1 MLKYLILCLSL
12 MLALP
17 SYAALIVDG
26 GLLRGH
32 ACAENIFNIV
42 ALPYKDRT
50 NSGGRMLFM
59 VGTGNMG
66 GLKLSGGVD
75 NPSFMEFDLAGGS
88 EFECSGYNEIL
99 GFTYT
104 GLDHLPTVVN
114 IDQKVTV
121 EVNLPAVGDGYFE
134 IGNGLA
140 MKLFVKDL
148 YVKAHGVISI
158 NQAVIPGAP
167 LQVFYTEN
175 EVDKNK
181 VGPTFT
187 ARLKVVGEVTPGTD
201 IVEKEVARII
211 YRTTRTSGPYEDK
224 YEEVNMPLVF
234 TIIVDQ
240 ASLRTCTLDSEHRD
254 FSLIAVAKPDLDAGR
269 ELQGGQITL
278 GPVTCPAGVDVKASF
293 YDHNST
299 GGLKDYLRTVYTDDE
314 SVKSQYAFKFFDT
327 AGGPALKFLPIAQWN
342 AGYDSTVVS
351 DGVGVGVGVGVAA
364 NDTTVDFSDG
374 TTTVEGSI
382 EKNFIVKYVK
392 TVEDGE
398 DHAGAIKGLMTVQF
412 LYY

>member
-1 MLKYLILCLSL
+1 

-17 SYAALIVDG
+17 SYAAVIVDG
-26 GLLRGH
+26 GIVGRKSCSH
-32 ACAENIFNIV
+32 NIFNIPT
-42 ALPYKDRT
+42 LLYTNRT
-50 NSGGRMLFM
+50 THGGHIMFEIGFLSDQGVQHGRGVRLSSGI
-59 VGTGNMG
+59 
-66 GLKLSGGVD
+66 D
-75 NPSFMEFDLAGGS
+75 NPGLFEFAFGQGDELKCPGA
-88 EFECSGYNEIL
+88 ELFL

-104 GLDHLPTVVN
+104 GLDRLQN
-114 IDQKVTV
+114 LAMDQKVTA
-121 EVNLPAVGDGYFE
+121 EIDLPGVGDGYFDF
-134 IGNGLA
+134 GNGLA
-140 MKLFVKDL
+140 MKLFVNRLFVKD
-148 YVKAHGVISI
+148 HGVIDI
-158 NQAVIPGAP
+158 NQPVMPGTP
-167 LQVFYTEN
+167 LTLFETDSEPL
-175 EVDKNK
+175 KNR

-187 ARLKVVGEVTPGTD
+187 ARLKVIGEVLPRTD
-201 IVEKEVARII
+201 LVEVGRVL
-211 YRTTRTSGPYEDK
+211 YRATRTKTEVGD
-224 YEEVNMPLVF
+224 YEEVSIPLRF
-234 TIIVDQ
+234 QITVDQ

-299 GGLKDYLRTVYTDDE
+299 GGLNDYLRTVYTDDE
-314 SVKSQYAFKFFDT
+314 LPSQYAFKFFDT

-351 DGVGVGVGVGVAA
+351 DGVGVGVGVAA
-364 NDTTVDFSDG
+364 NDTTIDFSDG

>member
-42 ALPYKDRT
+42 ALPYEDRT
-50 NSGGRMLFM
+50 ISGGRMFFM

-88 EFECSGYNEIL
+88 EFKCSGAAEIL

-104 GLDHLPTVVN
+104 GLDRLPRVN

-148 YVKAHGVISI
+148 YVKDHGVISI
-158 NQAVIPGAP
+158 NQAVIPGAA

-175 EVDKNK
+175 ETDKNK
-181 VGPTFT
+181 VKPTFT

-201 IVEKEVARII
+201 IVEKEVARMI
-211 YRTTRTSGPYEDK
+211 YRTTRTSGSFKDK

-293 YDHNST
+293 YDHNREA
-299 GGLKDYLRTVYTDDE
+299 GAGLAPYLRTVYRDGSGSKSKYALKFYDD
-314 SVKSQYAFKFFDT
+314 Q
-327 AGGPALKFLPIAQWN
+327 GGPALNFLPIDEWQLGY
-342 AGYDSTVVS
+342 AGTETSP
-351 DGVGVGVGVGVAA
+351 GAGVGVGVAV
-364 NDTTVDFSDG
+364 NDTSIDFSQG
-374 TTTVEGSI
+374 TTTASEPVQ
-382 EKNFIVKYVK
+382 KNFTVKYIK
-392 TVEDGE
+392 TTE
-398 DHAGAIKGLMTVQF
+398 AGDDRAGPIKGLMTVQF
-412 LYY
+412 LYH

>member
-26 GLLRGH
+26 GVLRGQ

-42 ALPYKDRT
+42 ALPYRDRT

-88 EFECSGYNEIL
+88 EFKCSGDNEIL
-99 GFTYT
+99 GFTYA
-104 GLDHLPTVVN
+104 GLNRLPIVN

-148 YVKAHGVISI
+148 YVKDHGVISI

-167 LQVFYTEN
+167 LQVFYAKN
-175 EVDKNK
+175 EEKKNK

-211 YRTTRTSGPYEDK
+211 YRTTRTSGPNEDK
-224 YEEVNMPLVF
+224 YEEVNMPLEF

>member
-26 GLLRGH
+26 GVLSGQ
-32 ACAENIFNIV
+32 ACAKNIFNIV
-42 ALPYKDRT
+42 ALPYDDNT
-50 NSGGRMLFM
+50 ISGGRMLFM

-75 NPSFMEFDLAGGS
+75 NPSFMQFDLAGGS
-88 EFECSGYNEIL
+88 EFNCSGDNEIL
-99 GFTYT
+99 GFTYA
-104 GLDHLPTVVN
+104 GQDRLPIVD

-121 EVNLPAVGDGYFE
+121 EVNWPAVGDDYFE

-148 YVKAHGVISI
+148 YVKGHGVISI
-158 NQAVIPGAP
+158 DKAVRPGEA
-167 LQVFYTEN
+167 LQVFDAKN
-175 EVDKNK
+175 EYQKNK

-187 ARLKVVGEVTPGTD
+187 ARLKVVGEVTPGKD
-201 IVEKEVARII
+201 IFEQEVARII
-211 YRTTRTSGPYEDK
+211 YRTTRTSGLFEGK

-299 GGLKDYLRTVYTDDE
+299 GGLKDYLRTVYTGDE

-351 DGVGVGVGVGVAA
+351 DGVGVGVGVAK

-392 TVEDGE
+392 TAEGGE
-398 DHAGAIKGLMTVQF
+398 DRAGAIKGLMTVQF

>member
-26 GLLRGH
+26 GVLRGQ

-42 ALPYKDRT
+42 ALPYRDRT

-88 EFECSGYNEIL
+88 EFKCSGDNEIL
-99 GFTYT
+99 GFTYA
-104 GLDHLPTVVN
+104 GLNRLPRVD

-148 YVKAHGVISI
+148 YVKDHGVISI
-158 NQAVIPGAP
+158 NQAVIPGAA
-167 LQVFYTEN
+167 LQVFYAEN
-175 EVDKNK
+175 EEKKNK

>member
-26 GLLRGH
+26 GVLRGR

-42 ALPYKDRT
+42 ALPYRDRT
-50 NSGGRMLFM
+50 ISGGRMLFM

-88 EFECSGYNEIL
+88 EFKCSGDDEIL
-99 GFTYT
+99 GFTYA
-104 GLDHLPTVVN
+104 GLNRLPKVD

-148 YVKAHGVISI
+148 YVKDHGVISI

-167 LQVFYTEN
+167 LQVFYAEN
-175 EVDKNK
+175 EEEKNK

-211 YRTTRTSGPYEDK
+211 YRTTRTRGLNEGK

-240 ASLRTCTLDSEHRD
+240 ASLRTCTLDSEHHD
-254 FSLIAVAKPDLDAGR
+254 FSLIAVAKPDLDAGL
-269 ELQGGQITL
+269 ELQGGEITL

-314 SVKSQYAFKFFDT
+314 LPSQYAFKFFDT

-351 DGVGVGVGVGVAA
+351 DGVGVGVGVAA
-364 NDTTVDFSDG
+364 NDTTIDFSDG

-392 TVEDGE
+392 TAEGGE

-412 LYY
+412 LYH

>member
-26 GLLRGH
+26 GVLSGR

-66 GLKLSGGVD
+66 GLELSGGVD

-88 EFECSGYNEIL
+88 EFKCSGDDEIL
-99 GFTYT
+99 GFTYA
-104 GLDHLPTVVN
+104 GLNRLPTLD

-148 YVKAHGVISI
+148 YVKDHGVISI

-167 LQVFYTEN
+167 LQVFYAEN
-175 EVDKNK
+175 EEEKNK

-211 YRTTRTSGPYEDK
+211 YRTTRTSGEFKDK
-224 YEEVNMPLVF
+224 YEEVNMPLEF
-234 TIIVDQ
+234 TIIVEQ

-254 FSLIAVAKPDLDAGR
+254 FSLIAVAKPDLDVGL

-327 AGGPALKFLPIAQWN
+327 AGGPALNFLPIAQWN

-351 DGVGVGVGVGVAA
+351 DGVGVGVGVGVAV
-364 NDTTVDFSDG
+364 NDTTIDFSDG
-374 TTTVEGSI
+374 TTTLEGSI

>member
-26 GLLRGH
+26 GVLSGW
-32 ACAENIFNIV
+32 ACAKNIFNIV
-42 ALPYKDRT
+42 ALPYDDHT
-50 NSGGRMLFM
+50 ISGGRMLFR

-88 EFECSGYNEIL
+88 EFKCSGDDEIL
-99 GFTYT
+99 GFTYAE
-104 GLDHLPTVVN
+104 LDRLPRVN

-148 YVKAHGVISI
+148 YVKDGVMFI

-167 LQVFYTEN
+167 LQVFYAEN
-175 EVDKNK
+175 EEEKNK

-187 ARLKVVGEVTPGTD
+187 ARLKVVGEVTPGTH

-211 YRTTRTSGPYEDK
+211 YRTTRTSGLNVGK
-224 YEEVNMPLVF
+224 YEEVNMPLEF

-327 AGGPALKFLPIAQWN
+327 AGGQALKFLPIAQWN

-351 DGVGVGVGVGVAA
+351 DGVGVGVGVAA

>member
-26 GLLRGH
+26 GVLTGQ

-42 ALPYKDRT
+42 APYRDRT
-50 NSGGRMLFM
+50 ISGGRMLFM

-75 NPSFMEFDLAGGS
+75 NPSFMEFHLAGGS
-88 EFECSGYNEIL
+88 EFEFKCSGDNKIL
-99 GFTYT
+99 GFTYL
-104 GLDHLPTVVN
+104 GLNQLPSVVD

-148 YVKAHGVISI
+148 YVKDGVISI
-158 NQAVIPGAP
+158 NQAVIPGEA
-167 LQVFYTEN
+167 LQVFYAEN
-175 EVDKNK
+175 EREKNK

-211 YRTTRTSGPYEDK
+211 YRTTDTSGLNKDK
-224 YEEVNMPLVF
+224 YEEVNMPLEF

-351 DGVGVGVGVGVAA
+351 DGVGVGVGVAK

-392 TVEDGE
+392 TVEDGK

>member
-17 SYAALIVDG
+17 SYAAPIVDG
-26 GLLRGH
+26 GVLRGH

-42 ALPYKDRT
+42 ALPYRDRT
-50 NSGGRMLFM
+50 ISGGRMLFM

-88 EFECSGYNEIL
+88 EFKCSGNNEIL
-99 GFTYT
+99 GFTYA
-104 GLDHLPTVVN
+104 GLDRLTIVG

-140 MKLFVKDL
+140 MKLFVEDL
-148 YVKAHGVISI
+148 YVKGHGVISI
-158 NQAVIPGAP
+158 KQAVIPGKP

-175 EVDKNK
+175 EEEKNK
-181 VGPTFT
+181 VGPTFK
-187 ARLKVVGEVTPGTD
+187 ASLKVVGEVTPGTH

-211 YRTTRTSGPYEDK
+211 YRTTDTSGVNKGK
-224 YEEVNMPLVF
+224 YEEVNMPLEF

-299 GGLKDYLRTVYTDDE
+299 GGLKDYLRTVYTDNE

-327 AGGPALKFLPIAQWN
+327 AGGPALKFLPIAQWK

-351 DGVGVGVGVGVAA
+351 VGVGVGVGVAK

>member
-17 SYAALIVDG
+17 SYAAHVDG
-26 GLLRGH
+26 GEVMGH
-32 ACAENIFNIV
+32 NCAKNIFNIL
-42 ALPYKDRT
+42 ALPYGDNT
-50 NSGGRMLFM
+50 ISGGRMRFD
-59 VGTGNMG
+59 VGSWSKG
-66 GLKLSGGVD
+66 GLKLRGGVD
-75 NPSFMEFDLAGGS
+75 NPGFMEFDLARGS
-88 EFECSGYNEIL
+88 EFKCDDNEIL
-99 GFTYT
+99 GFTYAF
-104 GLDHLPTVVN
+104 LDHLPKTVD

-121 EVNLPAVGDGYFE
+121 EVILPAVGDGYFE

-148 YVKAHGVISI
+148 YVKDYDVISI
-158 NQAVIPGAP
+158 NQPVIPGVP
-167 LQVFYTEN
+167 LQVFYAVN
-175 EVDKNK
+175 EGEKNK
-181 VGPTFT
+181 VGPTFK
-187 ARLKVVGEVTPGTD
+187 ARLKVVGEVTPGTE
-201 IVEKEVARII
+201 IFEKEVARII
-211 YRTTRTSGPYEDK
+211 YRTTRTNGLFEGT
-224 YEEVNMPLVF
+224 YEEVDMLLVF
-234 TIIVDQ
+234 TIVVEQ
-240 ASLRTCTLDSEHRD
+240 ASLRTCTLDSEHGD
-254 FSLIAVAKPDLDAGR
+254 FSLIAVAKPDLDAWR

-327 AGGPALKFLPIAQWN
+327 AGGAALNFLPIAQWN

-351 DGVGVGVGVGVAA
+351 DGVGVGVGVAA
-364 NDTTVDFSDG
+364 NDTTIDFSDG
-374 TTTVEGSI
+374 PTTVEGSI